1 MYFDVLKN
9 KIFEQAEVYDKV
21 KNGER
26 SSVVWKA
33 FHDAEWGTRDCN
45 YLSRNRLAHYILH
58 ARIDDDEMI
67 KFLFTEELQDRKN
80 NSFQGE

>member
-33 FHDAEWGTRDCN
+33 FHDAEWGTRGPM
-45 YLSRNRLAHYILH
+45 A
-58 ARIDDDEMI
+58 
-67 KFLFTEELQDRKN
+67 TELENEYNTWKN
-80 NSFQGE
+80 TMGITRC